1 VTRQIWK
8 YDLEITDEQSFKMPK
23 DAELLTVQLQYG
35 VPMLWAV
42 VNPFAPGR
50 PYRTIFIHGTGHPVD
65 PPRPEICR
73 HVSSERRRSGVSR
86 I

>member
-1 VTRQIWK
+1 
-8 YDLEITDEQSFKMPK
+8 MPK

-65 PPRPEICR
+65 PRAQKYVATFQVSGGDLVF
-73 HVSSERRRSGVSR
+73 HVFDGVEK
-86 I
+86 